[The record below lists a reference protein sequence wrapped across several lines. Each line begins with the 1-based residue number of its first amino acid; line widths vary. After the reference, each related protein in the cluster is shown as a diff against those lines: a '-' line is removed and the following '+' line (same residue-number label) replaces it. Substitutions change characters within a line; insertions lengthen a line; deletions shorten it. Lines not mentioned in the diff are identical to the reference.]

1 MSEFRNKI
9 AQFADIDE
17 NVSFARL
24 ATMKVG
30 GKARYVVY
38 PYDEFALEGIIEV
51 CRENNVEYKMF
62 GNGSNIL
69 CSDDC
74 FDGVVIKLGRYFNK
88 VFFNGTEVTVQAGY
102 SIISLAYDAMK
113 KSLSGLEFASG
124 IPGTVGGCVF
134 MNAGAYKSNMSDIVT
149 EVQVLHDGII
159 EWLDNARCEFG
170 YRTSVFQKNADWIV
184 LAVKMQLKEGIR
196 EEINELMQDRQ
207 KRRFA
212 TQPLDYPSAG
222 SVFRN
227 PENGFSWQYIDKIGY
242 RGKHYGDAAVSEKHS
257 NFIVNTGKAKAS
269 EINQLIEDIQ
279 QLVRE
284 EYEVELI
291 LEVEK
296 FNWK

>member
-17 NVSFARL
+17 NVSFVRL
-24 ATMKVG
+24 TTMKVG
-30 GKARYVVY
+30 GNARYVAY

-51 CRENNVEYKMF
+51 CKDYGVDYKMF
-62 GNGSNIL
+62 GNGSNLL
-69 CSDDC
+69 CSDDVY
-74 FDGVVIKLGRYFNK
+74 DGVVIKLGRYFNR
-88 VFFNGTEVTVQAGY
+88 VFFNGCEVVAQAGC
-102 SIISLAYDAMK
+102 SIISLAYEAMK
-113 KSLSGLEFASG
+113 NNLSGLEFASG
-124 IPGTVGGCVF
+124 IPGTVGGCIF

-159 EWLDNARCEFG
+159 EWIDNENCQFG
-170 YRTSVFQKNADWIV
+170 YRTSIFQQNEDWIV
-184 LAVKMQLKEGIR
+184 LAVKMMLKEGNR
-196 EEINELMQDRQ
+196 DEINELMKNRQ
-207 KRRFA
+207 QRRFA
-212 TQPLDYPSAG
+212 TQPLDFPSAG

-227 PENGFSWQYIDKIGY
+227 PDNGFSWQYIDKIGY

-279 QLVRE
+279 RLVRE
-284 EYEVELI
+284 EYDVELI